1 MMIVKGPEDAQLSQI
16 RGTQT
21 MRFDDYTDMG
31 GVRDEFLT
39 THWSVIEDVGLSE
52 DEKNRSLIG
61 LLIETYWKPVYC
73 YLRRRGYGNE
83 EAKDLTQGFFQEV
96 VLGRKLIEKAE
107 QTKGRFRSFLL
118 VALNRYVID
127 IQDEQSAQK
136 RIPKNKLVS
145 LDRIVSLDLPEPIA
159 KLEPEDSFNYTWV
172 SVLLEH
178 ILEEVRSKCFEEGK
192 TIHWNVFN
200 DRILQPMIENTAAP
214 TMREI
219 CDKYS
224 IEDGIKASN
233 MIVTVKRR
241 FQEEL
246 KRQFRKSVIS
256 DRQVSDELDDIVCF
270 LSAKNTG

>member
-1 MMIVKGPEDAQLSQI
+1 
-16 RGTQT
+16 

-52 DEKNRSLIG
+52 DEKNRALIG

-73 YLRRRGYGNE
+73 YLRRRGYDNE
-83 EAKDLTQGFFQEV
+83 RAKDLTQGFFQEV

-145 LDRIVSLDLPEPIA
+145 LDRIVLLDLPEPIA

-200 DRILQPMIENTAAP
+200 DRILRPVIENTAAP

-219 CDKYS
+219 CDKYG

-241 FQEEL
+241 FQEAL
-246 KRQFRKSVIS
+246 KRQLRKSVIS
-256 DRQVSDELDDIVCF
+256 EHQVGDELDEIVQF
-270 LSAKNTG
+270 LSAKRLG